1 MTLSDNI
8 AVMSRGRLEQFGSP
22 FEIYH
27 QPATE
32 FVASFVGKPRMNF
45 FTAVHQERGRYA
57 LPGTAFTVHVG
68 DLVLDQLRVGV
79 RAEECDLRSPEKGEA
94 EHAVVRAVEPLGNVS
109 DVLRAVGDQQ
119 FMVRVSGFGT
129 HSVGEPIVAD
139 TSRARIH
146 CFDPD
151 TGIRV
156 N

>member
-57 LPGTAFTVHVG
+57 YQERHSLCMLAISCWTSCASGSAQKSATCAHRK
-68 DLVLDQLRVGV
+68 RVKPSM
-79 RAEECDLRSPEKGEA
+79 RLLER
-94 EHAVVRAVEPLGNVS
+94 
-109 DVLRAVGDQQ
+109 
-119 FMVRVSGFGT
+119 
-129 HSVGEPIVAD
+129 
-139 TSRARIH
+139 
-146 CFDPD
+146 
-151 TGIRV
+151 
-156 N
+156 